1 MKLSDYCF
9 TGNKKVDLKKQPT
22 DSKKDKSTKQEILN
36 LTLQNQ
42 NKMKEL
48 QQRLYADGREGVI
61 FVLQAMDAAGKDS
74 TIRHVMGPLN
84 PQGVEVTSFKQP
96 GAAEL
101 AHDYLWRAHSAVPYR
116 GNIGIFNRSYY
127 EDVLVVKVH
136 DLQNRYKI
144 ANRCLDKN
152 SEEFFE
158 KRYRQIRDFE
168 EYLYENSYKVVKI
181 FLHVSKGEQKK
192 RFLERIDDETKN
204 WKFSSSDLKERAY
217 FDKYMSAYEEAIHQT
232 ATKNAPWYVLPAYQ
246 KWYTRYLV
254 SEIVVKTLSE
264 CKPEYPELSSLE
276 IEALHSCKAQL
287 LAENGGGVANKKQ
300 KAEPKTTKTVKQSKA
315 KNKGAQK
322 K

>member
-9 TGNKKVDLKKQPT
+9 TGNKKLDLKKQPT
-22 DSKKDKSTKQEILN
+22 DSKKDKSTKEEILS
-36 LTLQNQ
+36 LTVKNQ
-42 NKMKEL
+42 LKMKEL

-136 DLQNRYKI
+136 NLQNRYKI
-144 ANRCLDKN
+144 AKRCLDKN

-158 KRYRQIRDFE
+158 KRYRQIKDFE
-168 EYLYENSYKVVKI
+168 EYLYENSYRVVKI
-181 FLHVSKGEQKK
+181 FLHVSKDEQKK
-192 RFLERIDDETKN
+192 RFLDRIDDETKN
-204 WKFSSSDLKERAY
+204 WKFSSADLKERAY
-217 FDKYMSAYEEAIHQT
+217 FDKYMEAYEEAIQQT
-232 ATKNAPWYVLPAYQ
+232 ATKNAPWYVLPADQ

-254 SEIVVKTLSE
+254 SQIVVKTLSE
-264 CKPEYPELSSLE
+264 CNPQYPELANTEL
-276 IEALHSCKAQL
+276 EALDSCKATL
-287 LAENGGGVANKKQ
+287 LAEDTKNTAKSSNNKN
-300 KAEPKTTKTVKQSKA
+300 TKSK
-315 KNKGAQK
+315 K
-322 K
+322 